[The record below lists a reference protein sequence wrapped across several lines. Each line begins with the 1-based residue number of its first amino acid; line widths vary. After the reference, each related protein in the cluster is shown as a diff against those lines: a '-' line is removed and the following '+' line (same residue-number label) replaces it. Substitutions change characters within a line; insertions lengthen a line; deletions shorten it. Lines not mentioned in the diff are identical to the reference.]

1 MKNKRPAAL
10 IVFLFLIS
18 TALVAQQFHGG
29 LTAGLAASQVAG
41 DTYSGY
47 DKAGLYG
54 GGYVS
59 LDISERVTLQME
71 LTYFQ
76 KGSRKNPDSLDYS
89 SYLFRVN
96 YVELPLLVLYKINR
110 FTVLAGP
117 SAGFLVGY
125 DEKIDYYPAYSDN
138 PPAPVTLQI
147 NAGIRFDF
155 NDRWGADF
163 RTNNSLFN
171 IRKENRTGDVWR
183 FWSYGQ
189 FNDALVLSVF
199 YKLK

>member
-1 MKNKRPAAL
+1 M
-10 IVFLFLIS
+10 
-18 TALVAQQFHGG
+18 AQQFHGG
-29 LTAGLAASQVAG
+29 LTAGFAASQVAG

-47 DKAGLYG
+47 NKAGLYG

-59 LDISERVTLQME
+59 LDVSERFTLQME

-138 PPAPVTLQI
+138 PPASVTLQI

-183 FWSYGQ
+183 FWGYGQ
-189 FNDALVLSVF
+189 FNDVLVLSVF